1 MPSCNDC
8 LHVDVCCSYLS
19 VAYNKCK
26 LATPD
31 FKLLK
36 NIECG
41 ECQHFKDR
49 SRFVE
54 LPCKIGDIVYFGYYL
69 PTIKQYKIDEWI
81 VAKISFIN
89 YHLGYFFD
97 SDGKWAV
104 GDKENRIA
112 ITLVLSDKSE
122 FSPDSIDVP
131 LKDFRDK
138 FFTSREAAEQAV
150 KECGK

>member
-1 MPSCNDC
+1 MASCKDC
-8 LHVDVCCSYLS
+8 LHVNVCQKTRIMNP
-19 VAYNKCK
+19 AYDYAPKCN
-26 LATPD
+26 D
-31 FKLLK
+31 FK
-36 NIECG
+36 N
-41 ECQHFKDR
+41 R

-54 LPCKIGDIVYFGYYL
+54 LPCMIGDIVYFGYYL
-69 PTIKQYKIDEWI
+69 PTIGQHKIDEWI
-81 VAKISFIN
+81 VGKISFLN

-131 LKDFRDK
+131 LKDFRNM
-138 FFTSREAAEQAV
+138 FFPSREAAEQAL
-150 KECGK
+150 KEREKDE